1 MIVKA
6 YKTPK
11 IVVGADIFRTL
22 DECLPKL
29 SENSIVVITSK
40 IISICQGR
48 VVKNDGTIDKKDLIR
63 RESQLYMEEENS
75 HKWGIVLTVKN
86 DTLIASSG
94 IDESN
99 GNGYFILWPKDIEKT
114 ATDIW
119 NYLRVKQQLKHIGVI
134 ITDSHTTP
142 LRWGVTGIGI
152 SWCGFAPLKNYI
164 DQPDIFGRLLHVTK
178 ASVLDGLAASAVL
191 VMGEGKEQTPLSV
204 ITDIPFV
211 TFKNKPPSP
220 SEIKALHIS
229 VTEDIF
235 SPLINSPLWKKGGHS

>member
-1 MIVKA
+1 MIVTA

-11 IVVGADIFRTL
+11 IVVGSDLFSTL
-22 DECLPKL
+22 DECLL
-29 SENSIVVITSK
+29 RIHENSVVVVTSK

-48 VVKNDGTIDKKDLIR
+48 VVKNDGTIDKKELIR
-63 RESQLYMEEENS
+63 REAQLYMEEENS
-75 HKWGIVLTVKN
+75 RKWGIILTVKN

-99 GNGYFILWPKDIEKT
+99 GNGYFILWPKDIENT
-114 ATDIW
+114 AFDIW
-119 NYLRVKQQLKHIGVI
+119 NYLRAARHLKHVGVI

-152 SWCGFAPLKNYI
+152 GWCGFTPLKNYI

-178 ASVLDGLAASAVL
+178 ASILDGLAASAVL
-191 VMGEGKEQTPLSV
+191 AMGEGKEQTPLSV
-204 ITDIPFV
+204 ITDVPFV
-211 TFKNKPPSP
+211 TFKNKPPSQA
-220 SEIKALHIS
+220 EIKALHIS

-235 SPLINSPLWKKGGHS
+235 SPLVNSPLWKKGGQK

>member
-1 MIVKA
+1 MIVTA

-11 IVVGADIFRTL
+11 IVVGSDLFATL

-29 SENSIVVITSK
+29 SEKSIVVVTSK

-48 VVKNDGTIDKKDLIR
+48 IVKNDGTADKHDLIR
-63 RESQLYMEEENS
+63 REAQLYMEEENS
-75 HKWGIVLTVKN
+75 RKWGIILTVKN

-114 ATDIW
+114 ASDIW
-119 NYLRVKQQLKHIGVI
+119 NYLRVNHHLKHMGVI

-152 SWCGFAPLKNYI
+152 GWCGFEPLKNYI
-164 DQPDIFGRLLHVTK
+164 NEPDIFGRLLHVTK
-178 ASVLDGLAASAVL
+178 ASVLDGLAASSVL

-204 ITDIPFV
+204 ITDVPFV
-211 TFKNKPPSP
+211 TFKDRPPTP
-220 SEIKALHIS
+220 AEIKALHIS

-235 SPLINSPLWKKGGHS
+235 SSLINSPLWKKGGQK

>member
-1 MIVKA
+1 MIVTA

-11 IVVGADIFRTL
+11 IVVGSDLFTTL
-22 DECLPKL
+22 DGCLPPL
-29 SENSIVVITSK
+29 QENSVVVVTSK
-40 IISICQGR
+40 IISICQRR
-48 VVKNDGTIDKKDLIR
+48 VIKNDGTVNKNDLIR

-75 HKWGIVLTVKN
+75 GKWGIILTVNN

-99 GNGYFILWPKDIEKT
+99 GNGYFILWPKDIQKT
-114 ATDIW
+114 AADIW
-119 NYLRVKQQLKHIGVI
+119 KYLRLHYQLKHVGVI

-152 SWCGFAPLKNYI
+152 GWCGFDPLKNYI
-164 DQPDIFGRLLHVTK
+164 DEPDIFGRLLHVTK

-204 ITDIPFV
+204 IRDVPFV
-211 TFKNKPPSP
+211 SFREKPPTP
-220 SEIKALHIS
+220 LEIKSLHIS

-235 SPLINSPLWKKGGHS
+235 SPLVNSPLWKKGGLK

>member
-1 MIVKA
+1 MIVRA

-11 IVVGADIFRTL
+11 IVIGSDLFQTL
-22 DECLPKL
+22 DSCVPKL
-29 SENSIVVITSK
+29 TEKSIVAVTSK

-48 VVKNDGTIDKKDLIR
+48 VVKNDGTAHKRELIR
-63 RESQLYMEEENS
+63 RESQLYMEEES
-75 HKWGIVLTVKN
+75 SSKWGIVLTVKN

-99 GNGYFILWPKDIEKT
+99 GNGYFVLWPKDIQQ
-114 ATDIW
+114 AVADIW
-119 NYLRVKQQLKHIGVI
+119 SHVRATNHLKHVGII

-152 SWCGFAPLKNYI
+152 AWCGFEPLKNYI

-178 ASVLDGLAASAVL
+178 ASVLDGLAASAVM

-204 ITDIPFV
+204 ISDVPFV
-211 TFKNKPPSP
+211 SFTDRPPTSA
-220 SEIKALHIS
+220 EMKALHIS

-235 SPLINSPLWKKGGHS
+235 SPLVNSPRWKKGGQK

>member
-1 MIVKA
+1 MIVTP

-11 IVVGADIFRTL
+11 IVVGSTLLPIL
-22 DECLPKL
+22 DECLPRIE
-29 SENSIVVITSK
+29 ENSVVAVTSK
-40 IISICQGR
+40 IVSICQGR
-48 VVKNDGTIDKKDLIR
+48 VVKNDGKTRKEDLIR

-75 HKWGIVLTVKN
+75 RKWGIVLTVKN

-99 GNGYFILWPKDIEKT
+99 GNGYFILWPEDIPK
-114 ATDIW
+114 AASDIW
-119 NYLRVKQQLKHIGVI
+119 NHLRAYYHLKHVGVI

-152 SWCGFAPLKNYI
+152 GWCGFEPLNNYI

-178 ASVLDGLAASAVL
+178 ASVLDGLASAAVM

-204 ITDIPFV
+204 ITDVPLVRFL
-211 TFKNKPPSP
+211 NRPPTSR
-220 SEIKALHIS
+220 EITSLHIS

-235 SPLINSPLWKKGGHS
+235 SPLINSPLWKKGGHK